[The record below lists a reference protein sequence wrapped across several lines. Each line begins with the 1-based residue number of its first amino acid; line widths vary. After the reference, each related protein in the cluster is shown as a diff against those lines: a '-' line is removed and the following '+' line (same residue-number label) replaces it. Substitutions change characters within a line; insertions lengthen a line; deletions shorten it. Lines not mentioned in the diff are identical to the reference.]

1 MEERARSCLLRHR
14 DTLQQDIK
22 ASYLMD
28 HMVSDNVLTHDE
40 EEKVRAKPTR
50 KEQAVT
56 LIDLVLQKDNRAY
69 ISVYNAL
76 IRESYGDLAS
86 LLQPDLPLISPEAQK
101 SFSDGGTPY
110 VNTTLIEGGVPQRP
124 VVFVTRP
131 PLVNQ
136 IREKLYR
143 LQDTTGWVT
152 VFGMA
157 GSGKSVLA
165 AEAVR
170 DEAVIKECFPGGVHW
185 LSIGQ
190 LELPG
195 LLVKIQSLCFRL
207 EQTLDSSSQRPP
219 NSIEE
224 AKDRLRY
231 LMLYKYPRS
240 LLILDDIWDG
250 AVLKAFD
257 VQCRVLLTTR
267 DRSLVD
273 SVGGQRFEV
282 HVESGLGHKK
292 ALEVL
297 ALYVNKKPE
306 DLPDQAYSI
315 VRECKCSP
323 LVVSLIGALLHDFP
337 DRWDYYLRQLKMK
350 QFRRIRKSSSYDYE
364 ALDQAM
370 DASITVL
377 QEDYQELYKDFT
389 VVKKDVK
396 VPAKV
401 LSIIWNLE
409 LEEVEDMLQEFVN
422 KSLLFRDCT
431 HRPYLYYL
439 HDLQLDFLVEQNRS
453 RLQELHSKVVRQY
466 QQFYR
471 EGPPISGDQ
480 ECLYWFRYLTY
491 HMANAGLTQELYTLI
506 FSLDWIKTKAQLM
519 GPVSVI
525 NDYVEHGAILE
536 NSEVCKQ
543 FLEFLSVNGHHL
555 EQKPFPDVVQLG
567 LSQPVSSRVYQEA
580 QLLAQQQ
587 TSSGALY
594 LDWVN
599 KSSLE
604 SLSRLVI
611 KPLQGFIYYACFSR
625 DGLKIASCG
634 SDNTLQVFRVT
645 SGEKLLDFRAH
656 EDEVLCCA
664 FSPDDRQIATCSSDK
679 KVKLWNAEKG
689 TLIRTFDEEHEEQVN
704 HCQFTNTRRRI
715 LLATCSNDS
724 VYNMKLWN
732 PNRQSSQNTLFGHME
747 PVSHC
752 CFSPDDTYLSTSSS
766 DGTLK
771 LWEVSSANEWK
782 SINVQGILDE
792 DEETETIVKCSSWSA
807 DCRRIFCAARNA
819 VFMFDVTTTE
829 LLSEIRTNRL
839 STVQFCDACP
849 NSQLVAVAL
858 SHYAVELWD
867 VEAKKKKAD
876 CRGHLSSV
884 HCVRFS
890 PDGALL
896 LSSSSDQTFRLWETE
911 KIHTSSA
918 VSLKRDL
925 DVLFDDRDVIIV
937 APDNKNKLQVRSGN
951 AGDVMFQSQ
960 KLESRIRCV
969 CLYRDPLVVA
979 LGQED
984 GVVQVLELPSGK
996 VLHVLSGHTKT
1007 VLHCQFNADGHTL
1020 ITSSEDATLRVWKWR
1035 TGECRVLQGHTEQV
1049 RRFLLLE
1056 TMFPMPCL
1064 LSWSYDGTVKVW
1076 DMSTAE
1082 KIQDIVCHQGSI
1094 LSCDASPDGHLFATT
1109 STDKT
1114 AKLWSLQSWRKLHE
1128 LIGHQDCIRSCRFS
1142 WNSSRLATGDDY
1154 GEIRLWCVLDGSL
1167 LKICS
1172 SSRKD
1177 SMDSLHGGWVTD
1189 LHFSPDNKVLVSTG
1203 GYVKWW
1209 DVEKGKALQTFYTTG
1224 ANLKG
1229 IHVSPDFGT
1238 FVTIDSIGIL
1248 YILRK
1253 M

>member
-594 LDWVN
+594 LDWVTLARSVDSWN
-599 KSSLE
+599 N
-604 SLSRLVI
+604 
-611 KPLQGFIYYACFSR
+611 ACLAVS
-625 DGLKIASCG
+625 
-634 SDNTLQVFRVT
+634 LQVFRVT

-937 APDNKNKLQVRSGN
+937 APDNKNKLQVKTPSALHRTHLC
-951 AGDVMFQSQ
+951 VMVLS
-960 KLESRIRCV
+960 
-969 CLYRDPLVVA
+969 
-979 LGQED
+979 
-984 GVVQVLELPSGK
+984 VQVLELPSGK